1 MLAPFLFDVSSL
13 SYVPGMGSRPGR
25 SSSCVMVGT
34 AAEPS
39 SYLSQ
44 VPMGAPD
51 AILGIAE
58 AFRASTAPNKV
69 NVAIGAYRD
78 DKGSPWVLPAVRA
91 AEARLLE
98 RGEKKEY
105 AGIDGLPDF
114 LDKAMRF
121 AYGNDCKELAEGRI
135 AAVQTLSGTGAC
147 RIAGE
152 FYRRF
157 LPEGTE
163 IYLPN
168 PTWGN
173 HVQIMQEAGLGVKRY
188 RYCERSSCTL
198 DLAGLLED
206 IQAAPEG
213 SIFLLHACAHN
224 PTGVDP
230 SEAQWEEISQ
240 ALLTRQHH
248 VMLDCAYQGFA
259 SGDAERDSFS
269 IRKMLADG
277 HSLLLAQSF
286 AKNFGL
292 YGERVGSLSVACA
305 DRAEAQR
312 VLSQLKRLIRPMY
325 SSPPIHGA
333 LIVSEVLGDEQLSA
347 QYYEECAQ
355 MAARILTMRTLL
367 RERLEAAGSEHD
379 WQRITDQIGMFAY
392 TGMTG
397 EMCDALTSEHDI
409 FLTRDGRISL
419 AGINE
424 GNVDTV
430 ANAIHAVTKGQTLG
444 GD

>member
-1 MLAPFLFDVSSL
+1 MLVSTFSM
-13 SYVPGMGSRPGR
+13 SFVPQASRPCR
-25 SSSCVMVGT
+25 SSSCVTMS
-34 AAEPS
+34 AASET
-39 SYLSQ
+39 YLSK
-44 VPMGAPD
+44 VPMGPPD
-51 AILGIAE
+51 AILGIAA
-58 AFRASTAPNKV
+58 AFRESTAPGKV

-78 DKGSPWVLPAVRA
+78 DSGSPWVLPAVRA

-105 AGIDGLPDF
+105 AGIDGLPGF
-114 LDKAMRF
+114 LEVAMRF
-121 AYGNDCKELAEGRI
+121 AYGADCKALDDGRI

-152 FYRRF
+152 FYKR
-157 LPEGTE
+157 
-163 IYLPN
+163 YLPQGTKVYLPD

-173 HVQIMQEAGLGVKRY
+173 HVQIMKEAGLEVARY
-188 RYCERSSCTL
+188 RYCDRSDCTL
-198 DLAGLLED
+198 DQAGLLAD
-206 IQAAPEG
+206 IGSAPDG

-230 SEAQWEEISQ
+230 SAAQWDEISA
-240 ALLTRQHH
+240 ALLKKGHH

-259 SGDAERDSFS
+259 SGDAEADAFA

-292 YGERVGSLSVACA
+292 YGERVGSLSVVCA
-305 DRAEAQR
+305 DKEESGR
-312 VLSQLKRLIRPMY
+312 VLSQLKRIIRPMY

-333 LIVSEVLGDEQLSA
+333 LIVNEVLSDEALSK

-355 MAARILTMRTLL
+355 MAKRILRMRAVL
-367 RERLEAAGSEHD
+367 RSALEKAGSTHD

-397 EMCDALTSEHDI
+397 AMCDALIAEHSI

-419 AGINE
+419 AGINDD
-424 GNVDTV
+424 NVDAV
-430 ANAIHAVTKGQTLG
+430 ATAIHAVTKGQELG